1 MSEPDF
7 LSSSRIAI
15 LGLGLMGGSLA
26 LALHGRCQALMGCD
40 LDPKTRSLALQLN
53 LVDQV
58 SINLADI
65 LPAADVV
72 ILATPLSAILKI
84 ISELPSLHPGSAI
97 VLDLGSTKTQVVQAL
112 ESLPSRFD
120 PLGGHPMCGKET
132 TGLENA
138 EAALY
143 QGATFVFSALERTS
157 SKAKAFAEQLAKTI
171 GSQTLWIDPD
181 THDQWSAATSHLPYL
196 VAAALSTAT
205 PSQSSPLVG
214 PGFRSTTRVAATPA
228 SIMVDV
234 LSTNR
239 AYILESLSRFRK
251 ELDSLEE
258 KLSKGESDALNIAL
272 KESAERQRALVTS
285 SLHRQAS

>member
-15 LGLGLMGGSLA
+15 VGLGLMGGSLA
-26 LALHGRCQALMGCD
+26 LALRGRCQALMGCD
-40 LDPKTRSLALQLN
+40 LDPQTRSLALQLD

-58 SINLADI
+58 SANFADI

-72 ILATPLSAILKI
+72 ILATPISAILKMI
-84 ISELPSLHPGSAI
+84 AELPSIHPGSAI
-97 VLDLGSTKTQVVQAL
+97 VLDLGSTKAQVVQAL

-120 PLGGHPMCGKET
+120 PLGGHPMCGKEKI
-132 TGLENA
+132 GLENA
-138 EAALY
+138 EAAIY

-157 SKAKAFAEQLAKTI
+157 SKAREFAEQLAQTI

-181 THDQWSAATSHLPYL
+181 THDQWSAATSHLPYM

-214 PGFRSTTRVAATPA
+214 PGYRSTTRVAATPA
-228 SIMVDV
+228 SIMLDV

-239 AYILESLSRFRK
+239 AYILESLNRFRK

-258 KLSKGESDALNIAL
+258 KLSSGESHALNIAL
-272 KESAERQRALVTS
+272 NESVKHQRALVAS
-285 SLHRQAS
+285 SLQRDGS

>member
-1 MSEPDF
+1 MNEPDL

-26 LALHGRCQALMGCD
+26 LALRDQCRTLMGYD
-40 LDPKTRSLALQLN
+40 LDPQTRSLARKLN

-58 SINLADI
+58 SADPAVI
-65 LPAADVV
+65 LPTADVV
-72 ILATPLSAILKI
+72 ILATPLSAIIKI
-84 ISELPSLHPGSAI
+84 IAELPSLHPGSAI
-97 VLDLGSTKTQVVQAL
+97 VLDLGSTKTQVVQAY

-120 PLGGHPMCGKET
+120 PLGGHPMCGKEI

-138 EAALY
+138 DPVIY
-143 QGATFVFSALERTS
+143 QGATFAFTALQRTS
-157 SKAKAFAEQLAKTI
+157 SKARMFAEQLAQTI

-181 THDQWSAATSHLPYL
+181 THDQWSAATSHLPYM
-196 VAAALSTAT
+196 VAAALSSAT

-214 PGFRSTTRVAATPA
+214 PGFRSATRLVATPA
-228 SIMVDV
+228 SIMLDV

-239 AYILESLSRFRK
+239 ANILESLNRFRK

-258 KLSKGESDALNIAL
+258 KLSSDETLALNIAL
-272 KESAERQRALVTS
+272 NESAEHQRALVAS
-285 SLHRQAS
+285 SLQRETS

>member
-58 SINLADI
+58 SVNLADI
-65 LPAADVV
+65 LPATDVV

>member
-58 SINLADI
+58 SVNLADI

-72 ILATPLSAILKI
+72 ILATPLSAIQKI